1 MLGDIGDVDVRLI
14 YMDVVWDF
22 GLIFFVIVFEI

>member
-22 GLIFFVIVFEI
+22 DLIFFVIVFEI